1 MRVIKPMSL
10 SVLSRPFEFR
20 RQFSLGISVLAFMPM
35 TDEPKLL
42 AETGMW
48 GFLTENL
55 PKDVA
60 VDMGMP
66 KRYGEFLVAGA
77 AHAPNAAPVAGL
89 RVGAQLGSRT
99 KTLNVL
105 GDRFW
110 DGNAASPPAPFTTM
124 PITWERAYGGPAEPT
139 NPLGLGAD
147 MRGASAEKPAAMPN
161 ISAGAGGGAP
171 RPAGFGAIDL
181 TWPQRA
187 SLSGTHGDLWLKEDF
202 PGFARD
208 IDWRFFNIAPIDQQF
223 ESALAGT
230 ESYAF
235 ENLHPERP
243 LITGTLPGIAPR
255 AFVTRKGVEGFEEVR
270 LNLTTAWFFPDR
282 LRMVLVHHGAV
293 QAFEEDASDIE
304 HLLAG
309 ADPAAQ
315 RRPASAFQEV
325 MALRLEKGT
334 VGAARA
340 LDDGLLVP
348 RDWVVPDPVIEAQ
361 KQALAGDNIVLGRI
375 RPTLERQN
383 AEARA
388 KIAAKGQ
395 DPDKFCPVLPPEEK
409 MPSLEELPAF
419 VKKKQDEAA
428 AAQAAKDAQRA
439 ALEKKL
445 QEQGVDVAAEKAKAE
460 KKPKGP
466 PSFTA
471 AGMRANLEKHAAALR
486 AVGIIPDLLDKTL
499 ADPESA
505 KSWADTQ
512 TALRDAYRSAAHHQ
526 DKADAASA
534 ARSEE
539 VKSWIT
545 GKTAPPPGADVYD
558 LHGVDLAWQN
568 LAGKNL
574 ANTCLDGANLLA
586 ANLSQARL
594 TKSVLAHANL
604 QMCRFDGA
612 DLTEASLGAATAPAA
627 SFRGAKMYRAIL
639 ADADLRE
646 AVFEDAD
653 LESADLSGANLA
665 KAVLNNARACS
676 LILIKMQIPGLKA
689 IKANFEKSSF
699 VEVDF
704 SGADFSGASFTGV
717 SFVGCNLTGVNFSY
731 ANLAKACFVENC
743 VIEAAQFSGA
753 NLAEANFRGSRM
765 ANCEFT
771 RAVLTGADFSG
782 ADMTGALLGRVHAAG
797 GRFTAADLTG
807 ASLNHG
813 NFMEADL
820 ARADLRGADL
830 SDGGFTGANLAR
842 VKLDQATKR
851 NNLQTTRMRYL
862 PFHNAQ

>member
-20 RQFSLGISVLAFMPM
+20 RQFSLGISVMTFMPM

-55 PKDVA
+55 PKDTP
-60 VDMGMP
+60 VDVGMP

-77 AHAPNAAPVAGL
+77 AYPPGGRPATSL
-89 RVGAQLGSRT
+89 RVGAQLGGRT

-105 GDRFW
+105 GDRVW
-110 DGNAASPPAPFTTM
+110 DGNRASAPAPFTIM
-124 PITWERAYGGPAEPT
+124 PLTWERAYGGPTEPA

-161 ISAGAGGGAP
+161 FAAAGGSGA

-187 SLSGTHGDLWLKEDF
+187 TLAGTHGDLWLKEDF

-208 IDWRFFNIAPIDQQF
+208 IDWRFFNTAPADQQF
-223 ESALAGT
+223 EGALTGT

-235 ENLHPERP
+235 ENLHPEQK
-243 LITGTLPGIAPR
+243 LITGRLPGIAPR
-255 AFVTRKGVEGFEEVR
+255 AFVTRKGVSGFEEVR
-270 LNLTTAWFFPDR
+270 LNLTTVWFFPDK

-309 ADPAAQ
+309 ADPADQ
-315 RRPASAFQEV
+315 KRPAAAFAEV
-325 MALRLEKGT
+325 MALRLEKST

-340 LDDGLLVP
+340 LDDSMLVP
-348 RDWVVPDPVIEAQ
+348 RDWVVPDPVIESQ
-361 KQALAGDNIVLGRI
+361 KQAMAGDNIVLGRI
-375 RPTLERQN
+375 RPRLEREN

-388 KIAAKGQ
+388 KLVEKGQ
-395 DPDKFCPVLPPEEK
+395 DPDKFCPLLPPEEK
-409 MPSLEELPAF
+409 TPSLEELPAF
-419 VKKKQDEAA
+419 VQRKKDEVA
-428 AAQAAKDAQRA
+428 AAQAAKDEERA
-439 ALEKKL
+439 AQEKKL
-445 QEQGVDVAAEKAKAE
+445 EAQGVDVAAAKAKAE

-471 AGMRANLEKHAAALR
+471 AGMRADLESKAASLR
-486 AVGIIPDLLDKTL
+486 AQGIVPDLLDKAL
-499 ADPESA
+499 ADPENA
-505 KSWADTQ
+505 KTWADAQ
-512 TALRDAYRSAAHHQ
+512 AALRDSYRRVAHKQ
-526 DKADAASA
+526 DKADPATA

-545 GKTAPPPGADVYD
+545 GKTAPPPGANVYD
-558 LHGVDLAWQN
+558 LHGVDLAWQDFS
-568 LAGKNL
+568 GKSL

-586 ANLSQARL
+586 ANLSRARL

-604 QMCRFDGA
+604 QLCRFDGA

-627 SFRGAKMYRAIL
+627 SFRGAKMRKAIL

-653 LESADLSGANLA
+653 LEGADFSGANLA
-665 KAVLNNARACS
+665 KASLSNARAPG
-676 LILIKMQIPGLKA
+676 LTLIKMQLQGLQA
-689 IKANFEKSSF
+689 IKANFDKSTF
-699 VEVDF
+699 IEVDF

-717 SFVGCNLTGVNFSY
+717 SFIGCNLTGVNFSH

-743 VIEAAQFSGA
+743 IIEAAQFSGA
-753 NLAEANFRGSRM
+753 NLAGANFRGSRM

-771 RAVLTGADFSG
+771 RAVLTGADFST
-782 ADMTGALLGRVHAAG
+782 ADLTGALLGRVHANAS
-797 GRFTAADLTG
+797 RFTAANLVG

-830 SDGGFTGANLAR
+830 SNGGFTGANLAR
-842 VKLDQATKR
+842 IKLDPSTKR